1 MPVILSRGCFCSYC
15 CGILGIYSSVKSPLY
30 RMQGAV
36 RGISDLGVPGV
47 LEPTMGISVVRPEPS
62 LILHSD
68 PSFPSSSW
76 RAGEIPY
83 SSFHIRVL
91 QVENPVLHP
100 VPCVAF
106 VLLAHSKPCCPV
118 FIWWFLDILPF
129 WTWQGGLL
137 ASDHSHCGLG
147 GSHPRSSLLSEG
159 PVATQNL
166 PPSFLCLWSAPH
178 GVYECWYQNAEH
190 L

>member
-1 MPVILSRGCFCSYC
+1 MSVILSHGCFCSYC
-15 CGILGIYSSVKSPLY
+15 CGILGIYSSVKSPLC

-36 RGISDLGVPGV
+36 HGISDLGVPGI
-47 LEPTMGISVVRPEPS
+47 LEPTIGISVVKPEPS
-62 LILHSD
+62 LILHND
-68 PSFPSSSW
+68 PPFPSSS
-76 RAGEIPY
+76 
-83 SSFHIRVL
+83 SLHIRVL

-129 WTWQGGLL
+129 WTWQGGVL

-147 GSHPRSSLLSEG
+147 SSHPRSSLLSEE
-159 PVATQNL
+159 PVATQNPPPFL
-166 PPSFLCLWSAPH
+166 PLSVVCYS
-178 GVYECWYQNAEH
+178 
-190 L
+190 